1 VLVCPICLF
10 TLPRQPTDSD
20 AVGDASDEDAPVEG
34 AAESGRGADGQPA
47 SERNAN
53 NAASGDSKQD
63 GDAGGEAG
71 GSATAQLALDTEV
84 QTATWLLASQTRAHG
99 GAESASAPSGTA
111 SSSSPSTTAPLRLPV
126 RLTKSW
132 QKEVSDFALSKSS
145 FGGLYEKRMH
155 ILRVRQDLH
164 TAARACACAF
174 FNHLC

>member
-1 VLVCPICLF
+1 V
-10 TLPRQPTDSD
+10 
-20 AVGDASDEDAPVEG
+20 VGDAGSDEDAPVEG
-34 AAESGRGADGQPA
+34 SAESGRGADGQPA

-111 SSSSPSTTAPLRLPV
+111 SSSSPSTSAAPLRLPA
-126 RLTKSW
+126 RLMKSW

-164 TAARACACAF
+164 TAACACASAF
-174 FNHLC
+174 